1 MKEKIFF
8 FCLACISLPPGFY
21 TPSKFFF
28 QLQSEVTGK
37 DNGVKEENNPVQR
50 VRVRDPSALGGD

>member
-1 MKEKIFF
+1 MLSQLIKIRE
-8 FCLACISLPPGFY
+8 
-21 TPSKFFF
+21 
-28 QLQSEVTGK
+28 LQSELTVK